1 MAVNIIVAH
10 AQNRVIGKG
19 NEIPWYIRE
28 DMKFFKEA
36 TMGKPVIMGRK
47 TYESIPAKHRPLPN
61 RTTFLLTRDTNY
73 EVDHPNVKVVH
84 DFEKALFEAK
94 LMGEEV
100 YVAGGAQVYDL
111 ALPYTDR
118 VYATV
123 LLQDFKGD
131 TYFPQL
137 SSDEWYVV
145 DSIEDFVDEQ
155 LDLLYRRYIYQRKKK
170 GS

>member
-28 DMKFFKEA
+28 DMRFFKEA
-36 TMGKPVIMGRK
+36 TVGKPVIMGRK

-61 RTTFLLTRDTNY
+61 RTTFLLTRDT
-73 EVDHPNVKVVH
+73 EFKVDHPSVKIVH

>member
-1 MAVNIIVAH
+1 MAVNIIVAY
-10 AQNRVIGKG
+10 AQNRVIGNG

-36 TMGKPVIMGRK
+36 TVGKPVIMGRK
-47 TYESIPAKHRPLPN
+47 TYESIPAIHRPLPN
-61 RTTFLLTRDTNY
+61 RTTFLLTRDTGY
-73 EVDHPNVKVVH
+73 IVDHPNVKITH
-84 DFEKALFEAK
+84 DFEKALFESK
-94 LMGEEV
+94 LVGEEV
-100 YVAGGAQVYDL
+100 YVAGGAQVYEL

-123 LLQDFKGD
+123 LLQDFEGD
-131 TYFPQL
+131 TFFPQL
-137 SSDEWYVV
+137 KADEWYCV
-145 DSIEDFVDEQ
+145 DSVEDFHDEQ

>member
-19 NEIPWYIRE
+19 NEIPWYISE
-28 DMKFFKEA
+28 DMQFFREA
-36 TMGKPVIMGRK
+36 TVGHPVIMGRR

-61 RTTFLLTRDTNY
+61 RTTLLLTRDTEY
-73 EVDHPNVKVVH
+73 IVDHPNVKVVH
-84 DFEKALFEAK
+84 SLEKALFEAK
-94 LMGEEV
+94 LMSEEV
-100 YVAGGAQVYDL
+100 YVAGGAQVYEL
-111 ALPYTDR
+111 AIPYTDR

-123 LLQDFKGD
+123 LLQDFEGD
-131 TYFPQL
+131 TFFPQL
-137 SSDEWYVV
+137 NSDEWYCV

-155 LDLLYRRYIYQRKKK
+155 LDLLYRRYIYQRKK